1 MTRCLFFARSP
12 LRATGLKLLE
22 GQQVCAVVYKSDIST
37 NYGPLNGSLKGDTL
51 GTVAF
56 EVLSVTQLTGG
67 SSSALP
73 KVDIR
78 ILNANDVCEGALT
91 LFTDPPEPISS
102 SEPFDVVP

>member
-1 MTRCLFFARSP
+1 MLADRSNS
-12 LRATGLKLLE
+12 
-22 GQQVCAVVYKSDIST
+22 AVVYKSDISI

-73 KVDIR
+73 KVDIQ
-78 ILNANDVCEGALT
+78 ILNANDVCEGALL
-91 LFTDPPEPISS
+91 LFTDAPAPTSS